1 MMFKFLKQKKY
12 NQDIDPD
19 EIFLD
24 SANLP
29 GFDNDLFEGRIEK
42 PISMFSVFL
51 VGFIFLGVVSF
62 FGYKAFALQIYK
74 GDEFIKRSENNVLRH
89 TLVFSDR
96 GLISDRNNVPLAWNI
111 PATDDLEFNLRKYI
125 DKPGLAHVLGYINYP
140 QKDKSGFYYDT
151 DITGV
156 EGIEKN
162 LNQELSGENGLK
174 IIETDALNKVVSN
187 NTIEQPQN
195 GKNITLTIDSK
206 IQEQLFN
213 SIKSVVD
220 EVGFIG
226 GAGVIMDIYTGEIIA
241 MTSYPEFDPNKM
253 LVGDKTAYKAYLDDS
268 RKPFLNRIT
277 QGLYTP
283 GSILKPYVAAG
294 ALQEKII
301 TPYQQI
307 LSVKNMIV
315 PNPYNPD
322 NPSIFTDWKAHGYV
336 DVRRALAVSSNVY
349 FYQVGGGYGS
359 QKGLGITLLEKY
371 FRDFGFGEAPK
382 NSFFGNLSGT
392 IPDPEW
398 KKKIFDDDWRLGDTY
413 FTSIGQYGVQ
423 VTPIQVIRA
432 VSAIA
437 NGGMVIEPKIVADN
451 EPAVVMRK
459 VSVSDENL
467 QIVREG
473 MRQGVLIGT
482 AKGLNYP
489 DFEIAAKTGTAELG
503 VSKEDVNSWTTG
515 FFPYEK
521 PRYAFVVVMERG
533 NRHNTIGGVAVARKF
548 FDWVKI
554 YASEYTE

>member
-1 MMFKFLKQKKY
+1 MFKFLKQKKY
-12 NQDIDPD
+12 NQDIAPD

-29 GFDNDLFEGRIEK
+29 GFDNDMFEGRIEK
-42 PISMFSVFL
+42 PISKFSVLL
-51 VGFIFLGVVSF
+51 VGFIFIGIIGF
-62 FGYKAFALQIYK
+62 FGYKAFALQVYK
-74 GDEFIKRSENNVLRH
+74 GDDFIKKSENNILRH

-111 PATDDLEFNLRKYI
+111 PATNDLEFNLRKYI
-125 DKPGLAHVLGYINYP
+125 DKPGMAHVLGYINYP

-156 EGIEKN
+156 EGIEKY
-162 LNQELSGENGLK
+162 LNEMLAGQNGLK
-174 IIETDALNKVVSN
+174 IVETDALNNVVSN
-187 NTIEQPQN
+187 STIEQPQN
-195 GKNITLTIDSK
+195 GKNIVLTIDSK
-206 IQEQLFN
+206 VQVALFD

-220 EVGFIG
+220 EVGFSG
-226 GAGVIMDIYTGEIIA
+226 GGGVIMDIYTGEIIA

-253 LVGDKTAYKAYLDDS
+253 LIGDKVAYKNYLDDS

-283 GSILKPYVAAG
+283 GSIVKPYVAAG
-294 ALQEKII
+294 ALEEGIV

-322 NPSIFTDWKAHGYV
+322 NPSTFTDWKAHGYV
-336 DVRRALAVSSNVY
+336 DVRQALAVSSNVF

-382 NSFFGNLSGT
+382 NSFFGNLTGT

-398 KKKIFDDDWRLGDTY
+398 KQKIFNDDWRLGDTY

-423 VTPIQVIRA
+423 VTPIQIIRA

-451 EPAVVMRK
+451 EPAIVNRK
-459 VSVSDENL
+459 VSVSDANL

-473 MRQGVLIGT
+473 MRQGVLVGT
-482 AKGLNYP
+482 AKGLNYQ

-533 NRHNTIGGVAVARKF
+533 SRHNTIGGWLF
-548 FDWVKI
+548 LENFLI
-554 YASEYTE
+554 G

>member
-1 MMFKFLKQKKY
+1 MFKFLKQKKY

-29 GFDNDLFEGRIEK
+29 GFDNDMFEGRIEK
-42 PISMFSVFL
+42 PISKFSIFL
-51 VGFIFLGVVSF
+51 VGFIFIGIITF
-62 FGYKAFALQIYK
+62 FSYQTFALQIRK
-74 GDEFIKRSENNVLRH
+74 GDDFIRRSENNVLRH

-96 GLISDRNNVPLAWNI
+96 GLISDRNNTPLAWNI

-125 DKPGLAHVLGYINYP
+125 DKPGMAHILGYINYP
-140 QKDKSGFYYDT
+140 QKDKAGFYYDT

-156 EGIEKN
+156 EGIEKYYN
-162 LNQELSGENGLK
+162 ELLAGQNGLK
-174 IIETDALNKVVSN
+174 IVETDALNKVVSN

-195 GKNITLTIDSK
+195 GKNLLLTIDSEV
-206 IQEQLFN
+206 QEHLF
-213 SIKSVVD
+213 SAIKSVVD
-220 EVGFIG
+220 ERGFSG
-226 GAGVIMDIYTGEIIA
+226 GGGVIMDIYTGEIIA

-253 LVGDKTAYKAYLDDS
+253 LVGDKAAYKNYLDDPK
-268 RKPFLNRIT
+268 KPFLNRVT

-283 GSILKPYVAAG
+283 GSIVKPYVAAG

-301 TPYQQI
+301 TQYQQI
-307 LSVKNMIV
+307 LSVKDMIV

-322 NPSIFTDWKAHGYV
+322 NPSIFTDWKAHGLV
-336 DVRRALAVSSNVY
+336 DVRHALAVSSNVF

-371 FRDFGFGEAPK
+371 FRDFGFGEPIK

-398 KKKIFDDDWRLGDTY
+398 KKKIFNDDWRLGDTY

-437 NGGMVIEPKIVADN
+437 NGGMVIEPKILADN
-451 EPAVVMRK
+451 EPAIVDRK

-467 QIVREG
+467 QIIREG

-482 AKGLNYP
+482 AKGLDYP
-489 DFEIAAKTGTAELG
+489 DLKIAAKTGTAELG

-533 NRHNTIGGVAVARKF
+533 SRHNTVGGVAVCRKL
-548 FDWVKI
+548 FDWMKI
-554 YASEYTE
+554 YTPEYFE

>member
-1 MMFKFLKQKKY
+1 MFKFLKQKKY
-12 NQDIDPD
+12 NQDIAPD

-29 GFDNDLFEGRIEK
+29 GFDNDMFEGRIEK
-42 PISMFSVFL
+42 PISKFSVLL
-51 VGFIFLGVVSF
+51 VGFIFIGIIGF

-74 GDEFIKRSENNVLRH
+74 GDDFIKKSENNILRH

-111 PATDDLEFNLRKYI
+111 PATNDLEFNLRKYI
-125 DKPGLAHVLGYINYP
+125 DKPGMAHVLGYINYP

-156 EGIEKN
+156 EGIEKY
-162 LNQELSGENGLK
+162 LNEMLAGENGLK
-174 IIETDALNKVVSN
+174 IVETDALNNVVSN

-195 GKNITLTIDSK
+195 GKNIVLTIDSK
-206 IQEQLFN
+206 VQEALFN

-220 EVGFIG
+220 EVGFSG
-226 GAGVIMDIYTGEIIA
+226 GGGVIMDIYTGEIIA

-253 LVGDKTAYKAYLDDS
+253 LIGDKVAYKSYLDDP

-283 GSILKPYVAAG
+283 GSIVKPYIAAG
-294 ALQEKII
+294 ALEEKII

-336 DVRRALAVSSNVY
+336 DVRQALAVSSNVF

-371 FRDFGFGEAPK
+371 FRDFGFGEPPK
-382 NSFFGNLSGT
+382 NSFFGNLTGT

-398 KKKIFDDDWRLGDTY
+398 KQKIFNDDWRLGDTY

-423 VTPIQVIRA
+423 VTPIQIIRA
-432 VSAIA
+432 VSAVA

-451 EPAVVMRK
+451 EPAIVDRK
-459 VSVSDENL
+459 VSVTDDNL

-533 NRHNTIGGVAVARKF
+533 SRHNTIGGVAVSRKL
-548 FDWVKI
+548 FDWMKI
-554 YASEYTE
+554 YTPEYLE

>member
-1 MMFKFLKQKKY
+1 MFKFLKQKKY

>member
-1 MMFKFLKQKKY
+1 MIFRFLKKKKY

-29 GFDNDLFEGRIEK
+29 GFNNDLFEGRIEK
-42 PISMFSVFL
+42 PISRFSVFL
-51 VGFIFLGVVSF
+51 VGFIFLGIISF
-62 FGYKAFALQIYK
+62 FGYKVFFLQVYK

-111 PATDDLEFNLRKYI
+111 PSVNDMEFNLRKYI
-125 DKPGLAHVLGYINYP
+125 DKSGMAHVLGYINYP

-156 EGIEKN
+156 EGIEKKEN
-162 LNQELSGENGLK
+162 ELLAGQNGLK
-174 IIETDALNKVVSN
+174 IVETDAFNNVVSN

-195 GKNITLTIDSK
+195 GKNIILTIDARV
-206 IQEQLFN
+206 QEQLFN
-213 SIKSVVD
+213 SIKGVVD
-220 EVGFIG
+220 ERGFSG
-226 GAGVIMDIYTGEIIA
+226 GGGVIMDIYTGEIIA

-253 LVGDKTAYKAYLDDS
+253 LIGDKTAYKNYLEDS

-283 GSILKPYVAAG
+283 GSIVKPYIAAG
-294 ALQEKII
+294 SLEQKNI
-301 TPYQQI
+301 TPNHQI
-307 LSVKNMIV
+307 LSVKKMLV
-315 PNPYNPD
+315 PNPYDPD
-322 NPSIFTDWKAHGYV
+322 NPSVFTDWKAHGMV
-336 DVRRALAVSSNVY
+336 DVRKALAVSSNVY
-349 FYQVGGGYGS
+349 FYQIGGGYGS

-382 NSFFGNLSGT
+382 NSFFGNLAGT
-392 IPDPEW
+392 IPNPEW
-398 KKKIFDDDWRLGDTY
+398 KQKIFDDDWRLGDTY
-413 FTSIGQYGVQ
+413 FTSIGQYGMQ

-432 VSAIA
+432 VATIA

-451 EPAVVMRK
+451 EPVVVNRK
-459 VSVSDENL
+459 VSVSDTNL

-473 MRQGVLIGT
+473 MRQAVVNGT
-482 AKGLNYP
+482 AKGLDYP
-489 DFEIAAKTGTAELG
+489 DLKIAVKTGTAELG
-503 VSKEDVNSWTTG
+503 VSKDDVNSWTTG

-521 PRYAFVVVMERG
+521 PRYAFAVVMEKG
-533 NRHNTIGGVAVARKF
+533 DRHNTIGGVAVSRNF
-548 FDWVKI
+548 FDWMKI
-554 YASEYTE
+554 YATEYLE

>member
-1 MMFKFLKQKKY
+1 MFKFLKQKKY

-51 VGFIFLGVVSF
+51 VGFLFLGVVSF

-74 GDEFIKRSENNVLRH
+74 GDDFIKRSENNVLRH

-111 PATDDLEFNLRKYI
+111 PATNDLEFNLRKYI
-125 DKPGLAHVLGYINYP
+125 DKPGLAHILGYINYP

-162 LNQELSGENGLK
+162 ENALLAGQNGLK

-195 GKNITLTIDSK
+195 GKNLILTIDSK

-213 SIKSVVD
+213 SIKSIVD
-220 EVGFIG
+220 ERGFTG
-226 GAGVIMDIYTGEIIA
+226 GGGVIMDIHTGEVIA

-253 LVGDKTAYKAYLDDS
+253 LVGDKTAYKNYLEDP

-277 QGLYTP
+277 QGLYAP
-283 GSILKPYVAAG
+283 GSIVKPYIASAA
-294 ALQEKII
+294 LEEKTIGQ
-301 TPYQQI
+301 YQQI
-307 LSVKNMIV
+307 LSVKNMLV
-315 PNPYNPD
+315 PNPYDPD
-322 NPSIFTDWKAHGYV
+322 NPSVFTDWKAHGLV
-336 DVRRALAVSSNVY
+336 DVRQALAVSSNVF
-349 FYQVGGGYGS
+349 FYQIGGGYGS

-371 FRDFGFGEAPK
+371 FRNFGFGEPPK

-398 KKKIFDDDWRLGDTY
+398 KKKVFNDDWRLGDTY
-413 FTSIGQYGVQ
+413 FTSIGQYGMQ

-437 NGGMVIEPKIVADN
+437 NGGTIVEPKIIIDN
-451 EPAVVMRK
+451 EPSVVDRK
-459 VSVSDENL
+459 VSISDANL

-473 MRQGVLIGT
+473 MRQGVLVGT
-482 AKGLNYP
+482 AKGLDYP
-489 DFEIAAKTGTAELG
+489 DFKIAAKTGTAELG

-521 PRYAFVVVMERG
+521 PKYAFVIVMERG
-533 NRHNTIGGVAVARKF
+533 NRNNTIGGIAVARKF

-554 YASEYTE
+554 YASEYTK